1 MIRVVIFDM
10 DGVIIDSEPIH
21 FNIERQMFEES
32 NIPVSH
38 EEHCRYVGTSSQ
50 NMWQIILS
58 RYNLSYDAEELARKQ
73 HGLYMKS
80 LLHGAGLQPVPGVVE
95 LIQALYKNKFKLVLA
110 SSSYMEVID
119 VVLER
124 LNLSGYFAAKFSGAE
139 MTFSKPHP
147 EIFLRSAQ
155 HANCEPG
162 ECLVIED
169 SENGVRSAKDAG
181 MKCIGFLNPN
191 SGTQNLSKADLIIH
205 GFQQISLDLI
215 KSLT

>member
-1 MIRVVIFDM
+1 MKCNKHDCYEMMNSLAMRPYVVTDDRDSFSA
-10 DGVIIDSEPIH
+10 ID
-21 FNIERQMFEES
+21 
-32 NIPVSH
+32 
-38 EEHCRYVGTSSQ
+38 EH
-50 NMWQIILS
+50 L
-58 RYNLSYDAEELARKQ
+58 
-73 HGLYMKS
+73 
-80 LLHGAGLQPVPGVVE
+80 LQP
-95 LIQALYKNKFKLVLA
+95 
-110 SSSYMEVID
+110 MEVID

-191 SGTQNLSKADLIIH
+191 SGVQNLNRADLIIKSFKELNT
-205 GFQQISLDLI
+205 GFI
-215 KSLT
+215 KSI